1 MNIEETVATIKKMGL
16 KKIMYPLVMGLFFL
30 TAAVLFFFT
39 VQFMVRVVNKVF
51 TIDERAI
58 QSRVVEFDIETF
70 ERVKKR
76 FNLIAPGESLPTPL
90 PSAINSPGASP
101 SVSPSPSPTPVLDK
115 AALKLHILN
124 GSTRN
129 GQAGILQ
136 RSLRELGFTQVTTA
150 TAARNNYPQT
160 IIQVKESKRDYMALI
175 NEGLVGYELGSDET
189 LTPDSQYDM
198 IIIIG
203 AK

>member
-1 MNIEETVATIKKMGL
+1 MNIEETVTTIKKLGL
-16 KKIMYPLVMGLFFL
+16 KKIVYPLVMGLFFL

-76 FNLIAPGESLPTPL
+76 FSFVAPGESLPTSLPSVTNSPATL
-90 PSAINSPGASP
+90 PSA
-101 SVSPSPSPTPVLDK
+101 SPSPSPTPVLDK

-136 RSLRELGFTQVTTA
+136 RSLQELGFTQSSIA

-160 IIQVKESKRDYMALI
+160 IIQVKESKRDYIALI
-175 NEGLVGYELGSDET
+175 KEGLAGYELGSDET
-189 LTPDSQYDM
+189 LTPDNQYDM

-203 AK
+203 AR